1 MQIENRWRLLFIAAV
16 TVVIGML
23 IIVSFSAASG
33 TTALQETATSTP
45 TPTQLYCPRATPE
58 PFWVEPV
65 HSPTNRHT
73 QTITV
78 CIGNGEAVA
87 VFAES
92 GTFTMTGDFGFLSPP
107 ALVEIGLLSNIT
119 HHLTVSAT
127 VQRRVWSNGCIYGG
141 YSMITSRDRNNN
153 PLQIAQASVSLSK
166 QAKPNR
172 DLRNNE
178 VLTYTLVLAG
188 FGEDLRLWDPLPE
201 QVHYISDSL
210 TGTVMPLAAY
220 SPTARSVVWQG
231 DLLTNSVQTISFQ
244 VTPGITGSGSLS
256 LSLPIVNTAWLTDTK
271 TGESIS
277 ATVIVNGLQGYL
289 PLIVRSNG
297 EGHPTSR

>member
-1 MQIENRWRLLFIAAV
+1 MAS
-16 TVVIGML
+16 GML

-33 TTALQETATSTP
+33 TTALLETATSTP
-45 TPTQLYCPRATPE
+45 TLCPLATPE

-78 CIGNGEAVA
+78 SIGNGEAVA

-92 GTFTMTGDFGFLSPP
+92 GTFTTTGDFNVYNNP
-107 ALVEIGLLSNIT
+107 ALVDIGLLSNIT

-127 VQRRVWSNGCIYGG
+127 VRQQVNPDGCIYGG
-141 YSMITSRDRNNN
+141 YSMITTRDRNNN
-153 PLQIAQASVSLSK
+153 PLQIAQVCVSLSK
-166 QAKPNR
+166 QATPNR

-188 FGEDLRLWDPLPE
+188 SGKGLRLWDPLPE
-201 QVHYISDSL
+201 YVHYISDSL
-210 TGTVMPLAAY
+210 TGTVTPLVVY
-220 SPTARSVVWQG
+220 SPTARAVAWQG
-231 DLLTNSVQTISFQ
+231 DLLADTVQTISFQ

-271 TGESIS
+271 TGESVS
-277 ATVIVNGLQGYL
+277 ATVIVNGLRVYL
-289 PLIVRSNG
+289 PLVVRSNQ
-297 EGHPTSR
+297 ESRPTSR